1 MEEDIK
7 ILENFTQYNKFY
19 KEEDGKLTITI
30 DLDLKTELDK
40 ALENL
45 IKAYKKQQAEIE
57 DCKKCILRDDIHNY
71 IEEIEK
77 QDKIIELMA
86 EQLTTPIHSKEWVI
100 DYYKKEIEK
109 C

>member
-1 MEEDIK
+1 MEKDIK

-19 KEEDGKLTITI
+19 KEENGKLTITI
-30 DLDLKTELDK
+30 DLDVKTTLDK
-40 ALENL
+40 AIENL

-77 QDKIIELMA
+77 QDKIIDLMA
-86 EQLTTPIHSKEWVI
+86 EQLTTPVHSKEWVI
-100 DYYKKEIEK
+100 DFYKREIEK
-109 C
+109 